1 MNMIAA
7 TAREQGFR
15 VISLLNWLKPFASN
29 GLLYARDYSHW
40 NKRGNRLSADLIG
53 VALSAP

>member
-15 VISLLNWLKPFASN
+15 VISVLNGLKPFAFN
-29 GLLYARDYSHW
+29 ELLYARDYSHW